1 MNFLKRKSE
10 LYQRITTALL
20 LGAVCLI
27 IFFVAPPIVF
37 SFLIAV
43 VALFCACYELPKLIN
58 YKRFFFWAVLVGY
71 LLMPVFLLIVLNQS
85 PNRIFLLFLLCA
97 VWSFDSGAYF
107 VGKKWGK
114 HMLARKISPKK
125 TWEGFFGG
133 FLCVFIVLYC
143 LFSFF
148 EFSLQNSFLL
158 ILSIL
163 VCISAT
169 AGDLFESWLKR
180 QAGVKDAGSLLPG
193 HGGVLDRID
202 SILGAA
208 PFWYL
213 FSIKYFYLINAG

>member
-1 MNFLKRKSE
+1 MNFLKQKSE
-10 LYQRITTALL
+10 LFQRITTALFLGSACVGIFFMAAPIMFSL
-20 LGAVCLI
+20 LIGAVVMYC
-27 IFFVAPPIVF
+27 
-37 SFLIAV
+37 
-43 VALFCACYELPKLIN
+43 ALYELPTLVN
-58 YKRFFFWAVLVGY
+58 YQTLFFWVVLLGY
-71 LLMPVFLLIVLNQS
+71 IVLPALCLIALNQS
-85 PNRIFLLFLLCA
+85 TNRIFLLFLLCA

-114 HMLARKISPKK
+114 HKLAPKISPKK
-125 TWEGFFGG
+125 SWEGVFGG
-133 FLCVFIVLYC
+133 FLCVLLVLYC
-143 LFSFF
+143 LLSFF
-148 EFSLQNSFLL
+148 EFSLQNSLLL

>member
-1 MNFLKRKSE
+1 MNFIKQKSE
-10 LYQRITTALL
+10 LYQRILTALF
-20 LGAVCLI
+20 LGSVCLG
-27 IFFVAPPIVF
+27 IFFMAPSIVF
-37 SFLIAV
+37 SLLIGAV
-43 VALFCACYELPKLIN
+43 VMYCALYELPKLIN
-58 YKRFFFWAVLVGY
+58 YQTLFFWVVLLGY
-71 LLMPVFLLIVLNQS
+71 IVLPAFCLMVLNQS

-114 HMLARKISPKK
+114 HKLAPKISPKK
-125 TWEGFFGG
+125 SWEGVVGG
-133 FLCVFIVLYC
+133 FVCVFLMLYF
-143 LFSFF
+143 LFTFF

-158 ILSIL
+158 ILSIIICL
-163 VCISAT
+163 SAT

-180 QAGVKDAGSLLPG
+180 QAAVKDAGSLLPG

-208 PFWYL
+208 PVWYL